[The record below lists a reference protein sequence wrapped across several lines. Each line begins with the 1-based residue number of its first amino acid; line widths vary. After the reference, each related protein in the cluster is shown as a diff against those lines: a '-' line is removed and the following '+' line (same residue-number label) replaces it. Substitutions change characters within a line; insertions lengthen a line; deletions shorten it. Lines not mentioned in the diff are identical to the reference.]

1 MPIHTYTEPARGS
14 DTTSEINKK
23 LKAVRES
30 ILKCDWTTDKFY
42 QLPGKNG
49 RFTDVHYVS
58 LPKIKRNANLVFL
71 EHGMDFKIDM
81 LSMESSE
88 GKCRLTADVILTD
101 LDSDEQDITHII
113 ATAPASDKD
122 ASVAL
127 AFVQRE
133 YFASRFGI
141 IDGLNFDEDEGENTL
156 TNALYAKAV
165 EPVRDVPADV
175 PPAPV
180 VAKAPVA
187 PTNDTPKTESRS
199 NNPQKGGI
207 SAMEERGCV
216 KTMNYIE
223 SMKDRIDAGLYD
235 KAKAIFENRSTSAD
249 VSALLEIKREIES
262 KQPAV
267 QEGM

>member
-1 MPIHTYTEPARGS
+1 M
-14 DTTSEINKK
+14 
-23 LKAVRES
+23 LKS
-30 ILKCDWTTDKFY
+30 DWTTDKFY

-49 RFTDVHYVS
+49 RYTDVHYVS
-58 LPKIKRNANLVFL
+58 LPKIKRNANIVFL

-113 ATAPASDKD
+113 ATAPVSDKD

-165 EPVRDVPADV
+165 TPITDMLTNAVPDIV
-175 PPAPV
+175 EV
-180 VAKAPVA
+180 
-187 PTNDTPKTESRS
+187 TTPMRS
-199 NNPQKGGI
+199 NAEIPTPVKKAEIPVKSNI

-223 SMKDRIDAGLYD
+223 EMKDKIDAELYE
-235 KAKAIFENRSTSAD
+235 KAKSIFENRKTSAD